1 MDTVGL
7 ERHFLLQKQPQL
19 QPYTFLGL
27 SVSKGEVFQVSST
40 SYRGATSF
48 SRKPKDIAFAGLS
61 AGFGVRRNLG
71 PRIYAFSEHSLMYF
85 DGHPFGTPLK
95 IREIKLRGG
104 IGFNF

>member
-27 SVSKGEVFQVSST
+27 SVSKGEVSQVSST

-48 SRKPKDIAFAGLS
+48 SRNTKDIAFAGLS

-71 PRIYAFSEHSLMYF
+71 HGYMHLANIH
-85 DGHPFGTPLK
+85 
-95 IREIKLRGG
+95 
-104 IGFNF
+104 